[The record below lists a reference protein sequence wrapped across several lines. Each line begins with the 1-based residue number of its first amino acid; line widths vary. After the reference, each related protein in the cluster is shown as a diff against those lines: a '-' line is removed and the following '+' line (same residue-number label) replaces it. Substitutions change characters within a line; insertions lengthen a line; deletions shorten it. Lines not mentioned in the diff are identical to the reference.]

1 MISVMLD
8 RRLLKAE
15 RYILPPKKKKI
26 EPERLLPNLRH
37 ITFDCVA
44 CGWKRE
50 KSKGYMENQLHR
62 FILMPVYT
70 VSPYGVAENRID
82 SNEYDSDV
90 TKGTEKVV
98 DRPGF
103 FKLY

>member
-1 MISVMLD
+1 
-8 RRLLKAE
+8 
-15 RYILPPKKKKI
+15 
-26 EPERLLPNLRH
+26 
-37 ITFDCVA
+37 
-44 CGWKRE
+44 
-50 KSKGYMENQLHR
+50 MENQLHR